1 MNKHLKEFL
10 FIIICISP
18 LFIMSLVSNLV
29 ETPTEISYEGL
40 DRKVLMLSNSFLLFF
55 FLRFTFDGTSQ
66 LRTITFDISLFTTV
80 ETFDGRR
87 FLEVG

>member
-1 MNKHLKEFL
+1 MNKHIKEFI

-40 DRKVLMLSNSFLLFF
+40 NRKVLMLSNSFLLFF
-55 FLRFTFDGTSQ
+55 FFN
-66 LRTITFDISLFTTV
+66 TV
-80 ETFDGRR
+80 FCR
-87 FLEVG
+87 